1 MIVRQMSTSVHLSW
15 TGKPILL
22 AQLSCL
28 LFLASCSMPAGAAA
42 MPAGLPTPTA
52 AEIPSP
58 VTAADETQPDLAP
71 TPPPSAHVPREG
83 LYLAQPGNPI
93 DITVPD
99 GAQFRPGEPFT
110 KTWRL
115 VNVGLE
121 SWTPE
126 FALVWFS
133 GDAMSPYKEQ
143 SLQIVVAPGE
153 TLEMSI
159 EMIAPEKPGS
169 YQSNWKLR
177 AADGTLFGLGP
188 HGNAPFWVRIQV
200 MEAGKASAAATSTP
214 QAVTFTSGDFSLS
227 PAEEL
232 DFDGGEPVAEAVND
246 IKFMVDG
253 DSGAQLAPVNGARIS
268 IFGSRV
274 PTYDE
279 CVSSLLFADSIGL
292 VLSDAPAYICF
303 YTDQKIPGYASLDLS
318 QIDVNVLNLTYATWD
333 IP

>member
-1 MIVRQMSTSVHLSW
+1 MKTTGHFFWI
-15 TGKPILL
+15 GKPILL

-28 LFLASCSMPAGAAA
+28 LFLASCSMAPGEAPLPAR
-42 MPAGLPTPTA
+42 LTTPTA
-52 AEIPSP
+52 AEIPTP
-58 VTAADETQPDLAP
+58 VTAANETQPDLAP
-71 TPPPSAHVPREG
+71 TPPPSAHVPRNG

-93 DITVPD
+93 DVTVPD
-99 GAQFRPGEPFT
+99 GTPLRPGEPFT

-133 GDAMSPYKEQ
+133 GDTMGPYKEQ
-143 SLQIVVAPGE
+143 SLRVVAAPGE
-153 TLEMSI
+153 TLEISV

-188 HGNAPFWVRIQV
+188 HGNAPFWVKIQV
-200 MEAGKASAAATSTP
+200 EDIGMASAAAASPTP
-214 QAVTFTSGDFSLS
+214 QAVTVINSNIRLNPSD
-227 PAEEL
+227 EL
-232 DFDGGEPVAEAVND
+232 DFDGGEPGSDALMDV
-246 IKFMVDG
+246 KFVVEG
-253 DSGAQLAPVNGARIS
+253 DSGAQLLPVNGARVS

-292 VLSDAPAYICF
+292 VLSDTPAYICF
-303 YTDQKIPGYASLDLS
+303 YTNQKIPGYASLDLS
-318 QIDVNVLNLTYATWD
+318 QLDVNVLSLTYTTWG

>member
-1 MIVRQMSTSVHLSW
+1 MSTSVHLFW

-28 LFLASCSMPAGAAA
+28 LFLASCSMPAGEVP

-52 AEIPSP
+52 AAIPNP
-58 VTAADETQPDLAP
+58 VTAGDETQPDLSP

-93 DITVPD
+93 DVTVPD
-99 GAQFRPGEPFT
+99 GTPLRPGEPFT

-133 GDAMSPYKEQ
+133 GDTMSLYKEQ
-143 SLQIVVAPGE
+143 SLRVVVAPGE
-153 TLEMSI
+153 ALELSV

-188 HGNAPFWVRIQV
+188 HGNSPFWAKIQV
-200 MEAGKASAAATSTP
+200 EDIGMASAAAASPTP
-214 QAVTFTSGDFSLS
+214 QATTVINGYIRLNPSD
-227 PAEEL
+227 EL
-232 DFDGGEPVAEAVND
+232 DFDGVEPVADAMTDV
-246 IKFMVDG
+246 KFVVDG
-253 DSGAQLAPVNGARIS
+253 DSGAQLSPVNGARIS
-268 IFGSRV
+268 IFGSRI

-318 QIDVNVLNLTYATWD
+318 QIDVNVLVLTYATWD